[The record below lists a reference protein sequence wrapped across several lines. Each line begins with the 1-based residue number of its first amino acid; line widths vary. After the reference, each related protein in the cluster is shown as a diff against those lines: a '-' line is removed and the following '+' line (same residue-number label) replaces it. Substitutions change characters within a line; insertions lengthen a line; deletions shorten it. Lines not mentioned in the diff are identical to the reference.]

1 MTLRNEYLLGK
12 IGDYAA
18 DHKEVDMLVSG
29 TNRQVR
35 YYLHCHTS
43 HLVVFVN
50 INLAQANKLYRG
62 HTSLVTGYWL
72 LVTGYWLL
80 VTGYWLLGTMD
91 PFHCTLELNIS
102 KIS

>member
-50 INLAQANKLYRG
+50 INLAQANKLYRV

-72 LVTGYWLL
+72 LVTGDYGSIPLH
-80 VTGYWLLGTMD
+80 TGTKYLKNFLT
-91 PFHCTLELNIS
+91 
-102 KIS
+102 K